1 MTTKWDPQNLIKA
14 AKQSGVKFA
23 VDAAW
28 LKVDPYPTSF
38 APVGVVWHHTACGSL
53 SRGNMPSLNW
63 CRNPGVFTGK
73 ARACHIVVGRD
84 GFMQIIAGNGAYH
97 AGAGGPLKV
106 NDTWIKQDL
115 GNQSLIG
122 FEIEASSTTKINS
135 KNVQTPKWGMNPAQF
150 EAVSAFCA
158 ALFDIMDWDT
168 SAAIRHKDWA
178 PTRKVDVGIPLEVI
192 RTAIKAKR
200 AKPVPPAPKPPVV
213 VVPPKPPVTPPKP
226 PAPAKPV
233 VRLKNVQPRMTHDD
247 VSVVRVALA
256 KEFGVPANPDKF
268 NYFGVSTKAQ
278 YKKWQKK
285 LGYEGT
291 DADGIPGKASLVALG
306 KKWGFTVRTL

>member
-1 MTTKWDPQNLIKA
+1 VTTKWDPQNLIKA
-14 AKQSGVKFA
+14 AKQSGVKYA
-23 VDAAW
+23 VDSTW

-38 APVGVVWHHTACGSL
+38 SPVGVVWHHTGCGSL

-106 NDTWIKQDL
+106 NGTWIKQDL

-122 FEIEASSTTKINS
+122 FEIEASSTTKINK

-168 SAAIRHKDWA
+168 SAAIRHKDWT
-178 PTRKVDVGIPLEVI
+178 TRKIDVGIPLESI
-192 RTAIKAKR
+192 RAAIKAKR
-200 AKPVPPAPKPPVV
+200 AKPPVI
-213 VVPPKPPVTPPKP
+213 VVPPVKP
-226 PAPAKPV
+226 PAPAKPI
-233 VRLKNVQPRMTHDD
+233 VRLKNVQPRVTHDD
-247 VSVVRVALA
+247 VSVVRKALA
-256 KEFGVPANPDKF
+256 KEFGVPTNPDKPH
-268 NYFGVSTKAQ
+268 YFGVATKAQ

-285 LGYEGT
+285 LGYTGT
-291 DADGIPGKASLVALG
+291 DADGIPGKESLVALG
-306 KKWGFTVRTL
+306 KKHGFTVRTP